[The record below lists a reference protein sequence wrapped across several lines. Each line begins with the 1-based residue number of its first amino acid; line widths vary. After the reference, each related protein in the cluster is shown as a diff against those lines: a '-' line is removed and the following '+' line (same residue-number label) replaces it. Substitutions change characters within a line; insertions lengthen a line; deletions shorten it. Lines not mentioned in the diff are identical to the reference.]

1 MSRGPSDGGRGAV
14 SALLLLTIGGLFL
27 FSLAGAQIGES
38 VLEGLAPP
46 EPASNV
52 RAFDTP
58 NDAGGSITVTWSPSS
73 AEAERR
79 PVTYEILRSSSL
91 DPALVSVGS
100 VVAGTTAFEDASVHD
115 GVEYSYVVRVHDG
128 LTADADPTAPVR
140 SSGQLFHR
148 GRVNVLV
155 GVVLFTAFLV
165 LFIQQAKGGKELY
178 VRRIAGL
185 EAVDEAI
192 GRATEMGKPILY
204 VPGLSVIQDVATIAS
219 LNILSRVAR
228 KAAEYE
234 TRIVIPNRNPVV
246 MPVCQEIVRE
256 AYTDMGHPDAYREDD
271 IYYVTFSQFGYVA
284 AVDGIML
291 RDRPA
296 TNFFL
301 GMFWAESLILA
312 ETGAGIGAIQ
322 IAGTDAVAQLPFF
335 IAACDYTLIGE
346 ELYAASAYLS
356 REPLQLGSL
365 KGQDLAKLLIATLII
380 VGMIFTTFGWPR
392 FVGLFAAG

>member
-1 MSRGPSDGGRGAV
+1 V
-14 SALLLLTIGGLFL
+14 LLLTIGGILL
-27 FSLAGAQIGES
+27 CLSAAVSAQEAG
-38 VLEGLAPP
+38 LEALMPL
-46 EPASNV
+46 EPARGV

-58 NDAGGSITVTWSPSS
+58 NDAGGSITLTWFPSP
-73 AEAERR
+73 EEERGH
-79 PVTYEILRSSSL
+79 PVTYEILRRSSL
-91 DPALVSVGS
+91 DPTPVSVGAVS
-100 VVAGTTAFEDASVHD
+100 AGTATFQDASVED
-115 GVEYSYVVRVHDG
+115 GVDYTYVVRARDG
-128 LTADADPTAPVR
+128 VSADSEPSAAVR
-140 SSGQLFHR
+140 SSAQLFHR

-155 GVVLFTAFLV
+155 GVVLFTAFLII
-165 LFIQQAKGGKELY
+165 FIQQAKGGKELY

-228 KAAEYE
+228 KAAEYG

-256 AYTDMGHPDAYREDD
+256 ACTDVGRPDAYREDD

-291 RDRPA
+291 RERPA

-365 KGQDLAKLLIATLII
+365 KGQDLAKLLIASLII
-380 VGMIFTTFGWPR
+380 VGIITMTLGRPYFVSLFT
-392 FVGLFAAG
+392 AG